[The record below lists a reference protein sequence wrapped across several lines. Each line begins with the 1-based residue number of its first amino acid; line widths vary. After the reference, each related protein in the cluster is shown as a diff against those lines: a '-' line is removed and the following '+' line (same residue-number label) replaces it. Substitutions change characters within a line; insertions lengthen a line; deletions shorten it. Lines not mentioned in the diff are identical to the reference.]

1 MAVTPP
7 PPQDRSPAGRG
18 AEPRPPAGASRGA
31 VAAIVAL
38 VTVVAVAAG
47 VIWSQRSGQD
57 QAGPGASVPASG
69 TASRTEEPVPTASA
83 AEATA
88 PTAGNTTST
97 ASASA
102 TATGPQSTPEGAG
115 VDEGY
120 RSFAGVDLRPGAPV
134 VTVFEDFQCPACA
147 QLEGAIG
154 ATLNELAADGKIQ
167 LNYRIMNFLDEMT
180 GGTQSTP
187 VANGAF
193 CAADQGKWQ
202 EFHDAAF
209 AEQYPEGTS
218 VSVEQIAAFARTAQ
232 VPDLDAWTACTE
244 SAPYSTFVAD
254 SNAAATTDGV
264 TGTPTVWI
272 DGKPAALRDII
283 TPGGLR
289 AAIVDATE

>member
-57 QAGPGASVPASG
+57 QAGPGASMPASG

-102 TATGPQSTPEGAG
+102 TGLQSTPEGAG

-272 DGKPAALRDII
+272 DGKPVALRDII
-283 TPGGLR
+283 TPAGLR

>member
-18 AEPRPPAGASRGA
+18 AELRPPAGASRGA

-88 PTAGNTTST
+88 PTPGNTTST

-272 DGKPAALRDII
+272 DGKPVALRDII
-283 TPGGLR
+283 TPAGLR